1 VIDLRDMRDMR
12 DEHAKGGERDGH
24 VTHVPG
30 WDDLLRAAIRPHGT
44 VFERETAPP
53 PVARRPG
60 GCLVRLLL
68 LMAFLFFAFIAG
80 LSVLGGSV
88 LRLFFPY

>member
-1 VIDLRDMRDMR
+1 VIDLRDKRDMG
-12 DEHAKGGERDGH
+12 DERDGH
-24 VTHVPG
+24 VTHAPG
-30 WDDLLRAAIRPHGT
+30 WDDLLRAATRPGGT
-44 VFERETAPP
+44 VFEHETAPP

-68 LMAFLFFAFIAG
+68 LMAFIFFAFIG
-80 LSVLGGSV
+80 GISMLGGSV